1 MIYLGYSCKYLAFTT
16 YFSTKHKAVDIPRKV
31 TVGNKK
37 MTNEYSYMAYEGKIA
52 KNAKASDYGWYVEY
66 EVKDGK
72 DTYLIASGHFDTK
85 SPLTVGKTYPRGTV
99 INKIGHLGADS
110 TGYHDHFRVTKNGVR
125 VNPLDYCYAYSDWN
139 VQGTKETKKLKW
151 YTPEKKS
158 EVKVDPNEE
167 KIKQLESTIDELNNK
182 IKEQDN
188 QILSLKAQISEKEA
202 QIEELNNKVDNSTC
216 NHKLLYIAT
225 KSGKYKL
232 QLYKNESLYIESN
245 K

>member
-1 MIYLGYSCKYLAFTT
+1 MIKLGFSCKYLAFTT
-16 YFSTKHKAVDIPRKV
+16 YFSNKHKAVDIPRKV
-31 TVGNKK
+31 TVGTKK
-37 MTNEYSYMAYEGKIA
+37 MINEYAYMAYDGKIV

-66 EVKDGK
+66 EVKDGN

-110 TGYHDHFRVTKNGVR
+110 TGYHDHFRVTKNGIR

-167 KIKQLESTIDELNNK
+167 KIKQLESTVDELNNK
-182 IKEQDN
+182 IKDANN
-188 QILSLKAQISEKEA
+188 QVLSLKTQIDEKEA
-202 QIEELNNKVDNSTC
+202 QIDKLIEKLNNSTC
-216 NHKLLYIAT
+216 KHKMIFKAPQN
-225 KSGKYKL
+225 SKYRVKL
-232 QLYKNESLYIESN
+232 RKGESLYVEYN
-245 K
+245 N